1 MVGYVWVVVVVVGGG
16 GGGGGGCTRVASNQ
30 VNRAAVSAGD
40 SIPQRLLFSFVRVIN
55 ITYS

>member
-1 MVGYVWVVVVVVGGG
+1 MVGYVWVVVVVV

-40 SIPQRLLFSFVRVIN
+40 SIPQRLLFSFVGVIN